1 MKKFAL
7 GRGSK
12 YGITFFD
19 GKTLL
24 YRVDGTK
31 VFEREVGELLGSETH
46 VIYGDEGIKLDG
58 NSYVRRNNGTLE
70 II

>member
-7 GRGSK
+7 GRGNK
-12 YGITFFD
+12 YGITYLD

-31 VFEREVGELLGSETH
+31 VFEREVGDLLGGENH
-46 VIYGDEGIKLDG
+46 VMYGDEGIKLDG
-58 NSYVRRNNGTLE
+58 NGYVRRNNGTLE

>member
-7 GRGSK
+7 GRGNK
-12 YGITFFD
+12 YRITFLD

-24 YRVDGTK
+24 YRVDGIK
-31 VFEREVGELLGSETH
+31 VYEREVGNLLGSEKH
-46 VIYGDEGIKLDG
+46 VIYGDEGVKLDG
-58 NSYVRRNNGTLE
+58 NRYVRRSNCTLE

>member
-7 GRGSK
+7 GRGNK
-12 YGITFFD
+12 YGITYLD

-31 VFEREVGELLGSETH
+31 VFEREAGDLLGAENH
-46 VIYGDEGIKLDG
+46 VMYGDEGIKLDA
-58 NSYVRRNNGTLE
+58 NSYVRRNNCTLE

>member
-12 YGITFFD
+12 YGITYLD

-31 VFEREVGELLGSETH
+31 VFEREVGDLLGGENH
-46 VIYGDEGIKLDG
+46 VMYGDEGIKLDA
-58 NSYVRRNNGTLE
+58 NSYIRRNSGTLE